1 MLILIKNANKKNNRK
16 QNFDGFRKK
25 NKKMELLRLK
35 GDLANFFQH
44 YLDMENLL
52 LNKSH
57 FHRTITGKGILRQ
70 LETFYFSFS
79 CNCHEY
85 KTFHIIT

>member
-25 NKKMELLRLK
+25 NKKIELLRLK

-44 YLDMENLL
+44 YLDMGNLL
-52 LNKSH
+52 LNKIH
-57 FHRTITGKGILRQ
+57 FHRTNNWEGYI
-70 LETFYFSFS
+70 ETTRNVLLFFFL
-79 CNCHEY
+79 
-85 KTFHIIT
+85 

>member
-25 NKKMELLRLK
+25 KKKELLRLK

-44 YLDMENLL
+44 YLDMGNLL

>member
-25 NKKMELLRLK
+25 NKKIELLRLK

-44 YLDMENLL
+44 YLDMGNLL
-52 LNKSH
+52 LNKIH
-57 FHRTITGKGILRQ
+57 FHRTNNWEGYI
-70 LETFYFSFS
+70 ETTRNFLLFF
-79 CNCHEY
+79 
-85 KTFHIIT
+85 FL